1 MKSTGCCL
9 SAAPM
14 NIADIKHGKPTD
26 NLKTHLQQSIPT
38 KLAEY
43 KEVKHTRI
51 FDTLKAHITVP
62 QAAAY
67 YGVRIGRNGMC
78 RCPFHSDKTPSMKI
92 NETYYY
98 CFGCH
103 STGDVIDFTARLFN
117 LSPLDA
123 ARKLALDF
131 GIDPNTPV
139 SAAVALPRIRQ
150 EESQREREGH
160 CTSVLIEYERL
171 LKSRQQR
178 FAPVHPSEEWD
189 DRLVSASHAL
199 PQVSY
204 MIDCLY
210 DADSVIR
217 KDTAN
222 SLLGDGTI
230 HSIERWNATHRE
242 EANAHDEAL
251 AA

>member
-1 MKSTGCCL
+1 MGKRTITQNHL
-9 SAAPM
+9 T
-14 NIADIKHGKPTD
+14 DKH
-26 NLKTHLQQSIPT
+26 
-38 KLAEY
+38 

-51 FDTLKAHITVP
+51 FDTLKARITIP

-78 RCPFHSDKTPSMKI
+78 CCPFHSDKTPSMKI

-103 STGDVIDFTARLFN
+103 ATGDVIDFTARLFN
-117 LSPLDA
+117 LSPLEA
-123 ARKLALDF
+123 ARKLASDF
-131 GIDPNTPV
+131 GIDPNTPA
-139 SAAVALPRIRQ
+139 SAAVAFPRIR
-150 EESQREREGH
+150 REREGR
-160 CTSVLIEYERL
+160 CTSVLIEYEQL

-178 FAPVHPSEEWD
+178 FAPVHPSDEWD
-189 DRLVSASHAL
+189 GRLVSASHAL

>member
-1 MKSTGCCL
+1 
-9 SAAPM
+9 M
-14 NIADIKHGKPTD
+14 ND
-26 NLKTHLQQSIPT
+26 
-38 KLAEY
+38 
-43 KEVKHTRI
+43 TRI

-62 QAAAY
+62 QAAAH
-67 YGVRIGRNGMC
+67 YGVKVDRSGMC
-78 RCPFHSDKTPSMKI
+78 RCPFHPDKTPSMKI

-103 STGDVIDFTARLFN
+103 ATGDVIYFTARLFD
-117 LSPLDA
+117 LSPINA
-123 ARKLALDF
+123 ARKLAADF

-160 CTSVLIEYERL
+160 CASVLIEYERL

-178 FAPVHPSEEWD
+178 FAPVHLSEEWD
-189 DRLVSASHAL
+189 DRFVSASHAL

-204 MIDCLY
+204 LIDCLY
-210 DADSVIR
+210 DADSVIC
-217 KDTAN
+217 KDTAD

-230 HSIERWNATHRE
+230 RSIERWNAAHKE
-242 EANAHDEAL
+242 EVDAHDKAF

>member
-1 MKSTGCCL
+1 MGKRTITQ
-9 SAAPM
+9 AP
-14 NIADIKHGKPTD
+14 PTD
-26 NLKTHLQQSIPT
+26 KH
-38 KLAEY
+38 

-51 FDTLKAHITVP
+51 FDTLKARITVP
-62 QAAAY
+62 QAAEH

-92 NETYYY
+92 NETYFY

-103 STGDVIDFTARLFN
+103 STGDVIDFTAGLLG

-123 ARKLALDF
+123 ARKLAADF

-150 EESQREREGH
+150 EESVREGH
-160 CTSVLIEYERL
+160 CAAVLIEYERL
-171 LKSRQQR
+171 LRNRQKR
-178 FAPVHPSEEWD
+178 FAPIHPSEEWD
-189 DRLVSASHAL
+189 DRFVSTSHSL

-204 MIDCLY
+204 IIDCLY

-217 KDTAN
+217 KDTAD

-230 HSIERWNATHRE
+230 RSIERWNIAHRE
-242 EANAHDEAL
+242 EADTHDEAL

>member
-1 MKSTGCCL
+1 MTLKVFL
-9 SAAPM
+9 
-14 NIADIKHGKPTD
+14 TD
-26 NLKTHLQQSIPT
+26 K
-38 KLAEY
+38 Y
-43 KEVKHTRI
+43 KEVNDTRI
-51 FDTLKAHITVP
+51 FDSLKARVTVP
-62 QAAAY
+62 QAAAH
-67 YGVRIGRNGMC
+67 YGVKVDRSGMC
-78 RCPFHSDKTPSMKI
+78 CCPFHPDKTPSMKI

-103 STGDVIDFTARLFN
+103 STGDVIGFTAKLFN

-123 ARKLALDF
+123 ARKLAADF

-139 SAAVALPRIRQ
+139 PAAVTPPRVRQ
-150 EESQREREGH
+150 EESMWKGH
-160 CTSVLIEYERL
+160 CAAVLIEYERL

-178 FAPVHPSEEWD
+178 FAPVHLSDEWD
-189 DRLVSASHAL
+189 DRFVSASHSL

-204 MIDCLY
+204 LIDCLY

-217 KDTAN
+217 KDTAD

-230 HSIERWNATHRE
+230 RSIERWNAAHKE
-242 EANAHDEAL
+242 EVDAHDEAF

>member
-1 MKSTGCCL
+1 
-9 SAAPM
+9 M
-14 NIADIKHGKPTD
+14 ND
-26 NLKTHLQQSIPT
+26 
-38 KLAEY
+38 
-43 KEVKHTRI
+43 TRI
-51 FDTLKAHITVP
+51 YDTLKARVTVP
-62 QAAAY
+62 QAAVH
-67 YGVRIGRNGMC
+67 YGVRIGQNGMC

-92 NETYYY
+92 NKTYFY

-103 STGDVIDFTARLFN
+103 FTGDVIDFTARLFN

-150 EESQREREGH
+150 EESLREREGH
-160 CTSVLIEYERL
+160 CASVLIEYERL
-171 LKSRQQR
+171 LKNRQQR
-178 FAPVHPSEEWD
+178 FAPVHPSDKWD
-189 DRLVSASHAL
+189 GRFGSASHAL

-204 MIDCLY
+204 LIDCLY
-210 DADSVIR
+210 DADTSVR
-217 KDTAN
+217 KDVAD

-230 HSIERWNATHRE
+230 CSIERWNTAHRE
-242 EANAHDEAL
+242 EAEEHDEAF

>member
-1 MKSTGCCL
+1 
-9 SAAPM
+9 
-14 NIADIKHGKPTD
+14 
-26 NLKTHLQQSIPT
+26 
-38 KLAEY
+38 
-43 KEVKHTRI
+43 
-51 FDTLKAHITVP
+51 
-62 QAAAY
+62 
-67 YGVRIGRNGMC
+67 
-78 RCPFHSDKTPSMKI
+78 MKI

-160 CTSVLIEYERL
+160 CASVLIEYERL

-178 FAPVHPSEEWD
+178 FAPVHLSEEWD
-189 DRLVSASHAL
+189 DRFISASHAL

-204 MIDCLY
+204 MIGCLY

-217 KDTAN
+217 KNTAN

-230 HSIERWNATHRE
+230 CSIERWNAAHKE
-242 EANAHDEAL
+242 EVDAHDEAL